1 MSYRP
6 HPFTWC
12 PSTDARHATAEATP
26 NDGVPFETLC
36 GESVT
41 ADRSAEAWF
50 SPTCAACDAR
60 AHQIAGIP
68 MPPAH
73 FETRRDR
80 SESRR

>member
-12 PSTDARHATAEATP
+12 PSNSARHATAGATP
-26 NDGVPFETLC
+26 DDGDLFDTLC

-50 SPTCAACDAR
+50 SQTCTACDAR
-60 AHQIAGIP
+60 AHQLAGSP

-73 FETRRDR
+73 FEAPLNRLGARK
-80 SESRR
+80 